1 MKVKEL
7 IKELSCFDDED
18 EVLAYLYD
26 EETEKA
32 LEHVEIA
39 LMYLNKR
46 VEDRME
52 RNILGTYKK

>member
-26 EETEKA
+26 EETDIEYECDFKVDGDIEPLLN
-32 LEHVEIA
+32 LEEIRR
-39 LMYLNKR
+39 Y
-46 VEDRME
+46 
-52 RNILGTYKK
+52 

>member
-26 EETEKA
+26 EETDIDYECDLKVDGDIEPLLI
-32 LEHVEIA
+32 LEEIRR
-39 LMYLNKR
+39 Y
-46 VEDRME
+46 
-52 RNILGTYKK
+52 